1 MSKGLHGSF
10 PLALLPVTHF
20 SFLGWFYSPLLRS
33 SWQVSKSSGIF
44 KILGVSTTLTGFS
57 LLYAMNSHSL
67 FPCWAFLEEL
77 PGHTHCKVYEAF
89 WNHGG
94 KSIIHFHTT
103 FSHVDNIM
111 CRTDIANFN
120 FQLGNKFWPLNHISR
135 NYLIL
140 WLLGSRKLISRL
152 SLLFPNWK
160 LCWVE
165 CLPLG

>member
-67 FPCWAFLEEL
+67 FTGAMTHSTDRARRNTFRLELES
-77 PGHTHCKVYEAF
+77 PQQEDAMTE
-89 WNHGG
+89 
-94 KSIIHFHTT
+94 KS
-103 FSHVDNIM
+103 
-111 CRTDIANFN
+111 C
-120 FQLGNKFWPLNHISR
+120 
-135 NYLIL
+135 
-140 WLLGSRKLISRL
+140 
-152 SLLFPNWK
+152 
-160 LCWVE
+160 
-165 CLPLG
+165 